1 MSLLGVLVSALF
13 ENFGFGFDLIEDFF
27 EGFGLTCAVENRR
40 LLAIVYG

>member
-13 ENFGFGFDLIEDFF
+13 ENFGFDLIEDFF